1 MHCQAQD
8 HHGATPVILAASQHP
23 ELSLLSCV
31 IDAILLMFHVTK
43 SLDAAFVLTSK
54 IFRSSEVYTVV
65 LTVHGLVKTVHAW
78 RQLAVSL

>member
-1 MHCQAQD
+1 M
-8 HHGATPVILAASQHP
+8 ILAASQHP

-31 IDAILLMFHVTK
+31 IDAIFLMFHVTK

-54 IFRSSEVYTVV
+54 IFRSSEVCTVV